1 MTKDNK
7 WLIMTYYC
15 PTHGSLDRSEPVE
28 ITRKDLKNAKYRFNK
43 DKEFN

>member
-15 PTHGSLDRSEPVE
+15 PTHGSIDRSEPIE
-28 ITRKDLKNAKYRFNK
+28 LTLEDLKDVKREFNK
-43 DKEFN
+43 NKRI

>member
-28 ITRKDLKNAKYRFNK
+28 LTRKDLKDAKYRFNK

>member
-28 ITRKDLKNAKYRFNK
+28 LTRDDLKNINIKMNKNK
-43 DKEFN
+43 D

>member
-28 ITRKDLKNAKYRFNK
+28 LTKDDLKNINIKMNKNK
-43 DKEFN
+43 D